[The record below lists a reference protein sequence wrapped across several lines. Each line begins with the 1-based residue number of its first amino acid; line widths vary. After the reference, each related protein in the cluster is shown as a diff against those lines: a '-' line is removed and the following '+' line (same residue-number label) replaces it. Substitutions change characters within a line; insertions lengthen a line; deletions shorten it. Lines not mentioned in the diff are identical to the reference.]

1 MEEQLEQSKKRLHF
15 CMAVIGGWFGAYMVL
30 RFGHFAS
37 AATVNLLE
45 MLTGAAQ
52 SNWELALLRLGGMVL
67 YAFAVFLTAWLP
79 KRTHDDLRL
88 WAILIDMAA
97 ALVLSVIPPDR
108 EYAVYFSLFAM
119 AFQWATFASKH
130 GYPCSTIFSTNN
142 LRQFVD
148 ACVQVYLN
156 RDADHSPRMRLYGGT
171 LLSFTMNI
179 AGPVKDAPLVR
190 LAFQAGLAVCVLW
203 RMGLGHW
210 TILGALLP
218 AALALL
224 WQRQDLRIRQAMG
237 EKLV

>member
-1 MEEQLEQSKKRLHF
+1 MEEQLEQSKQRLHF

-30 RFGHFAS
+30 RFGHFTS

-52 SNWELALLRLGGMVL
+52 ENWPLALLRLGGILV
-67 YAFAVFLTAWLP
+67 YIAAIFLTAWLP
-79 KRTHDDLRL
+79 RRTHSDLRR

-97 ALVLSVIPPDR
+97 AAILSLIPADR

-148 ACVQVYLN
+148 AWVQVHLN
-156 RDADHSPRMRLYGGT
+156 RDADHTPRMHLYGGT
-171 LLSFTMNI
+171 LLSFHGG
-179 AGPVKDAPLVR
+179 AV
-190 LAFQAGLAVCVLW
+190 AVCIRLMGAVSPYFSRYFGLSACPVL
-203 RMGLGHW
+203 RCFSIVSTAFRRRNAK
-210 TILGALLP
+210 TIPRADYTTV
-218 AALALL
+218 
-224 WQRQDLRIRQAMG
+224 R
-237 EKLV
+237 

>member
-1 MEEQLEQSKKRLHF
+1 M
-15 CMAVIGGWFGAYMVL
+15 
-30 RFGHFAS
+30 
-37 AATVNLLE
+37 
-45 MLTGAAQ
+45 
-52 SNWELALLRLGGMVL
+52 L

-97 ALVLSVIPPDR
+97 AQVLSVIPPDR

-171 LLSFTMNI
+171 LLSFHGGAI
-179 AGPVKDAPLVR
+179 
-190 LAFQAGLAVCVLW
+190 AVCILW

>member
-15 CMAVIGGWFGAYMVL
+15 CVAVIGGWFGAYMVL

-52 SNWELALLRLGGMVL
+52 SNWELALLRLGGVVL

-171 LLSFTMNI
+171 LLSFHGGAI
-179 AGPVKDAPLVR
+179 
-190 LAFQAGLAVCVLW
+190 AVCVLW

-210 TILGALLP
+210 TILGALFP

>member
-52 SNWELALLRLGGMVL
+52 SNWELALLRLGGVVL

-108 EYAVYFSLFAM
+108 EYAVYFSLFA
-119 AFQWATFASKH
+119 
-130 GYPCSTIFSTNN
+130 TNN

-171 LLSFTMNI
+171 LLSFHGGAI
-179 AGPVKDAPLVR
+179 
-190 LAFQAGLAVCVLW
+190 AVCVLW